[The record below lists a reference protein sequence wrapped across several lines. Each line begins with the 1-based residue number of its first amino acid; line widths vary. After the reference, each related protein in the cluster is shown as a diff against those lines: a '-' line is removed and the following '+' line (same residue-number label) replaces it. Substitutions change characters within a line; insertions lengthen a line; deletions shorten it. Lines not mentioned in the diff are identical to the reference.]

1 MAAAEAE
8 GDFKSSCLNLPKYAA
23 TLIGKALNSLKA
35 GNPAWPAPAI
45 DHDDLVQKRNRK
57 D

>member
-35 GNPAWPAPAI
+35 GNPAWPASAI
-45 DHDDLVQKRNRK
+45 DHDDLVQRRNRR